1 MARTA
6 TLPAP
11 GLVWGPHPERR
22 TGPRELG
29 ERVQAGWTAALDRL
43 GAWRRHDD
51 AAFLARVHAAA
62 PTATLDEAA
71 LQALRARL
79 SRERSHE
86 PTSVRPREA
95 AHAGFSTASLALGL
109 ATASAAARQALGHR
123 PYDTQL
129 IAARAVL
136 AGRLAE
142 MATGE
147 GKTLTV
153 ALAAAVAALAG
164 LPVHVVTANDY
175 LVARDA
181 ERLRPLYAALG
192 LTVGTVVQADE
203 RPARAA
209 AYRCQVTYVTAKELV
224 FDYLRDGQSA
234 GQADGEAL
242 PGERVLRGLC
252 MAIVDEADAIL
263 LDEARVPL
271 ILSQPVDM
279 ADAERHARQALRF
292 ARALELGLHC
302 ELDPATLSARLTERG
317 RDRLARATA
326 SADQGDRGGRCAR
339 DAHADLS
346 PAWRNRLH
354 REHAVCTALAALHL
368 YQRERHYIVRDGTV
382 QLIDETTG
390 RIAEGRAWANG
401 LQQLVELKEGCAPSP
416 AFATVAQITY
426 QRFFPRY
433 FRLGGLSGTL
443 SDARAELLASYGLS
457 VRPVPLRRPS
467 RRRVAP
473 TRLFPDHPSLWVAVA
488 RRVLMLHRRG
498 RPVLVATDSVAEAQ
512 ALADHLQR
520 AGLPHVVLHARCD
533 AQEAGVVA
541 RAGQRGA
548 ITVTTNMA
556 GRGTDIALGEGVE
569 ALGGLHVLS
578 CQLNASRRIDR
589 QLAGRAA
596 RQGDPGS
603 VETWLSLDSA
613 LLARS
618 LPASWRP
625 WLVARCRRLPQP
637 LLRALLRWPQ
647 HLEEQR
653 QRMQRERLIRHDEQM
668 ERRLA
673 FAGRSE

>member
-1 MARTA
+1 MTRA

-11 GLVWGPHPERR
+11 GLLWGPHPERR
-22 TGPRELG
+22 PAPRDALQRLREGL
-29 ERVQAGWTAALDRL
+29 AALPDRF
-43 GAWRRHDD
+43 GAWRRRDD
-51 AAFLARVHAAA
+51 AAFLARVQAGAA
-62 PTATLDEAA
+62 EAA
-71 LQALRARL
+71 LDAAGLQRLRARL
-79 SRERSHE
+79 ARQGLVAE
-86 PTSVRPREA
+86 TIA
-95 AHAGFSTASLALGL
+95 LAL
-109 ATASAAARQALGHR
+109 ATAAAAAQQVLGQR
-123 PYDTQL
+123 PYDGQL

-136 AGRLAE
+136 EGRLAE

-153 ALAAAVAALAG
+153 ALAAAVGALAG
-164 LPVHVVTANDY
+164 QPVHAITANDY
-175 LVARDA
+175 LVERDA

-192 LTVGTVVQADE
+192 LTVGCVVQADE

-209 AYRCQVTYVTAKELV
+209 AYRCDVTYVTAKELV
-224 FDYLRDGQSA
+224 FDYLRDGQASQVGPAGQDQSA
-234 GQADGEAL
+234 G
-242 PGERVLRGLC
+242 RVLRGLC

-271 ILSQPVDM
+271 ILSQPADM
-279 ADAERHARQALRF
+279 SDALRHARQALRF
-292 ARALELGLHC
+292 AAALEAGLHF
-302 ELDPATLSARLTERG
+302 ELDAAALEARLTERG

-326 SADQGDRGGRCAR
+326 SADADGRAEY
-339 DAHADLS
+339 ADLS
-346 PAWRNRLH
+346 PVWRNRLH

-368 YQRERHYIVRDGTV
+368 YQRERHYLLRDGRV

-390 RIAEGRAWANG
+390 RIAEGRAWSNG
-401 LQQLVELKEGCAPSP
+401 LQQLVELKEDVAPSP
-416 AFATVAQITY
+416 EFVTVAQITY

-443 SDARAELLASYGLS
+443 GDARAELLARYGLS
-457 VRPVPLRRPS
+457 VRRVPLRRPC

-473 TRLFPDHPSLWVAVA
+473 TRLLPDHPSLWVAVA
-488 RRVLMLHRRG
+488 RRVQMLHRRG

-533 AQEAGVVA
+533 AEEAAVVA

-548 ITVTTNMA
+548 ITVATNMA
-556 GRGTDIALGEGVE
+556 GRGTDIALGEGVA

-578 CQLNASRRIDR
+578 CQLNPARRIDR

-603 VETWLSLDSA
+603 VETWLSLDTG
-613 LLARS
+613 LIARS
-618 LPASWRP
+618 LPARWRAALAP
-625 WLVARCRRLPQP
+625 YARRLPP
-637 LLRALLRWPQ
+637 ACVNALLRLPQ
-647 HLEEQR
+647 WLEERR
-653 QRMQRERLIRHDEQM
+653 QCEQRERLTRHDEQM